1 MVGGESSSVGIV
13 FYDTDKK
20 NENAVFCRFNGEE
33 RVFKTGRKDELLDE
47 MRKLDEPFTAEEN
60 DPTLKILALEL
71 LFFIALVALVW
82 VFIGGFFPV
91 FGAFVFSAASYFPVF
106 VLICA
111 IRSLYPDKENL
122 ERFKRFHG
130 AEHIA
135 VELYSDDPKI
145 PNPEKFATVSPF
157 HKECGTVYFSSA
169 IILSAAFGIAFG
181 LIPKIGFLAFVGIFL
196 GTAVLLFLNLLNP
209 LSPLMLFQ
217 HYTVSKP
224 SEKEIVLAFEGIS
237 LLSELE

>member
-13 FYDTDKK
+13 FYDTEKK
-20 NENAVFCRFNGEE
+20 KENAVFCRFSGEE
-33 RVFKTGRKDELLDE
+33 RVLKTGRKDELLDE

-82 VFIGGFFPV
+82 VFVGGFFPV

-106 VLICA
+106 VLISA

-122 ERFKRFHG
+122 EQFKHFHG

-145 PNPEKFATVSPF
+145 PNPEKFATASPF
-157 HKECGTVYFSSA
+157 HKECGTVYAASA
-169 IILSAAFGIAFG
+169 VILFAVFGISFA
-181 LIPKIGFLAFVGIFL
+181 LIPKIGFLWFL
-196 GTAVLLFLNLLNP
+196 GTVFITVILLFINFLNP
-209 LSPLMLFQ
+209 FNPLMFFQ
-217 HYTVSKP
+217 RYTVSKP
-224 SEKEIVLAFEGIS
+224 SEKEIFLAAEGIRI
-237 LLSELE
+237 LSELE